1 MRRAKNP
8 SRGAESSAMTFDWE
22 DESLAALTHDL
33 RNSLASIVSALHI
46 LRLQRYP
53 NAVAEQAGKTLER
66 QAEHLTLLVDH
77 LSELAGVPKP
87 RQRNGVHEWQRETKP
102 ASEVAPRRILVV
114 DDNRDAA
121 DSTGTLLLLWGHQVR
136 VAYDGASAVA
146 IAREYRPDVC
156 LLDLGMP
163 QMDGYQVA
171 DALRRDSALAGLRLV
186 AMTGFDAEADQQ
198 RSRAAGF
205 DAHLVKPV
213 EIAALQEVLT
223 DEYSRQDSN
232 LRTTGCKPGAV
243 AAGPRE

>member
-1 MRRAKNP
+1 MRRGKNP
-8 SRGAESSAMTFDWE
+8 SRGADVSAVSIDWE
-22 DESLAALTHDL
+22 QESLAALTHDL

-87 RQRNGVHEWQRETKP
+87 RQRSAVHEWQRETKP
-102 ASEVAPRRILVV
+102 PEEVQSRRILVI

-121 DSTGTLLLLWGHQVR
+121 DSTGTLLVLWGHEVR
-136 VAYDGASAVA
+136 VAYDGPSAVT
-146 IAREYRPDVC
+146 IACDYRPNVC

-163 QMDGYQVA
+163 KMDGYQVA
-171 DALRRDSALAGLRLV
+171 AALRGEPALAGMRLV
-186 AMTGFDAEADQQ
+186 AMTGYDGEADQQ
-198 RSRAAGF
+198 RSREAGF

-213 EIAALQEVLT
+213 EIAALQEVLGGQ
-223 DEYSRQDSN
+223 YSRQDSN
-232 LRTTGCKPGAV
+232 KSAKHGTPA
-243 AAGPRE
+243 

>member
-1 MRRAKNP
+1 MSIA
-8 SRGAESSAMTFDWE
+8 WE

-77 LSELAGVPKP
+77 LSELAGVPKAP
-87 RQRNGVHEWQRETKP
+87 QRTAVHEWQRSSKP
-102 ASEVAPRRILVV
+102 ASEVQPRRILVV

-121 DSTGTLLLLWGHQVR
+121 DSTGTLLVLWGHEVR
-136 VAYDGASAVA
+136 VAYDGPSA
-146 IAREYRPDVC
+146 ITLARDYRPDVC

-163 QMDGYQVA
+163 QLDGYQVA
-171 DALRRDSALAGLRLV
+171 AELRRDPALAGLRLV
-186 AMTGFDAEADQQ
+186 AMTGYDGEADQQ

-223 DEYSRQDSN
+223 DPNARQDAN
-232 LRTTGCKPGAV
+232 LPT
-243 AAGPRE
+243 AACTQEFANGRNS

>member
-1 MRRAKNP
+1 MRRKNP
-8 SRGAESSAMTFDWE
+8 SRGGEVSAVPIVWE

-77 LSELAGVPKP
+77 LSELAGVPKSP
-87 RQRNGVHEWQRETKP
+87 QRNVHEWQRSSKP
-102 ASEVAPRRILVV
+102 AGEIAPRRLLVV

-171 DALRRDSALAGLRLV
+171 EALRRDPDLASLRLV
-186 AMTGFDAEADQQ
+186 AMTGYDGEEDQQ

-223 DEYSRQDSN
+223 EEYSRQDSN
-232 LRTTGCKPGAV
+232 LRTAGCKEDLVNGRN
-243 AAGPRE
+243 G

>member
-1 MRRAKNP
+1 MRRAKN
-8 SRGAESSAMTFDWE
+8 SAGNGLPAVSVAWE

-87 RQRNGVHEWQRETKP
+87 RQRNGVHEWQRSSKP
-102 ASEVAPRRILVV
+102 ASEVQPRRILVV

-121 DSTGTLLLLWGHQVR
+121 DSTGTLLLLWGHEVR
-136 VAYDGASAVA
+136 VAYDGPSA
-146 IAREYRPDVC
+146 ITLAREYRPDVC

-171 DALRRDSALAGLRLV
+171 AELRRDPVLTGMRLV
-186 AMTGFDAEADQQ
+186 AMTGYDGETDQQ
-198 RSRAAGF
+198 RSRDAGF

-223 DEYSRQDSN
+223 GEYSRQDSN
-232 LRTTGCKPGAV
+232 LRTAGCKPGAV

>member
-1 MRRAKNP
+1 MRRGKNP
-8 SRGAESSAMTFDWE
+8 SRGTIASIVPSSWE

-66 QAEHLTLLVDH
+66 QAEHLTLLADH

-87 RQRNGVHEWQRETKP
+87 RQRSGVHEWQRSGSSTEEIP
-102 ASEVAPRRILVV
+102 PRRILVV

-136 VAYDGASAVA
+136 VAYDGPSAVG
-146 IAREYRPDVC
+146 IAREFQPEFC

-163 QMDGYQVA
+163 GMDGYQVA
-171 DALRRDSALAGLRLV
+171 EALRRAGLGALRLV
-186 AMTGFDAEADQQ
+186 AMTGFDGEADQQ
-198 RSRAAGF
+198 HSREAGF
-205 DAHLVKPV
+205 DAFLVKPV
-213 EIAALQEVLT
+213 EVAALQAVLS
-223 DEYSRQDSN
+223 EPHGRQDAN
-232 LRTTGCKPGAV
+232 LRTAGFNPGPV